1 MLPVPSTIRFGVI
14 FGALIGWIS
23 SISAQNLPF
32 SAQNTLEPIVVTA
45 KRRAATVPDELLK
58 SQVETALHADPY
70 FPDAHVDVIVR
81 NGVAYLEGVVFEM
94 ADVVAAKH
102 IARRITGVKRV
113 VSNLDIDNGDI
124 D

>member
-1 MLPVPSTIRFGVI
+1 MIRFGVI
-14 FGALIGWIS
+14 FGTLIGWTT
-23 SISAQNLPF
+23 SIRAQNLPLWG
-32 SAQNTLEPIVVTA
+32 QITLEPIVVTA

-58 SQVETALHADPY
+58 SQVETALRADPY

-102 IARRITGVKRV
+102 IARRITGVRRV
-113 VSNLDIDNGDI
+113 VSDLEIDNGDI